1 MFHLLHHELQL
12 KHYVEYSQSVN
23 KRPHYLF
30 GKVPDYHSQG
40 DSLQKKLY
48 AVIREYLGRTLF
60 NFLKRAIAVP
70 FTGFEI
76 FV

>member
-1 MFHLLHHELQL
+1 MFLLLHHELQL

-40 DSLQKKLY
+40 DSLQKKALCCNKGISWKNI
-48 AVIREYLGRTLF
+48 V
-60 NFLKRAIAVP
+60 
-70 FTGFEI
+70 
-76 FV
+76 